1 MNIIK
6 NFFSSILSVEPQ
18 ERLKLLF
25 LSLVYAC
32 IIGSY
37 TITKDL
43 RDTVFVSIVGTEYQ
57 PYAQMIA
64 WAIFIIPLFFYAKLV
79 DSLRRYQLLFVF
91 ALFYGVAGLIFA
103 YLLGSPSIG
112 LSNTQQ
118 SAYRVFG
125 WLFYFFIEGYLPF
138 VVSVFWA
145 FANSISDQE
154 AAKKNYGLM
163 AAGSKVGGMVTALFS
178 VVVLTWGKNLFKTS
192 NDILL
197 HQILLV
203 TASLL
208 SLCIPL
214 IVLLLMKKVPGK
226 YLHGYEAAY
235 KVEKERSKKG
245 IAETGIWAGL
255 NMLIKYPYVLGMF
268 GILFF
273 DEVISRIIG
282 FQRIC
287 VAQTQSTSLAGFSIF
302 LFQTTFMF
310 HCVGFIIAFFGTRKL
325 IETLGETTCLMLVP
339 AINFAV
345 VLYPLIS
352 PSAFAIAI
360 ASIIT
365 KAVHYTLLYPLKESL
380 YIPTVKEIKFKSKS
394 WIDTFGQKFARSFG
408 SGFNVLALKLGS
420 GAFFPAHLAFVGI
433 ISSLWI
439 TTAYMMGKKYESAIA
454 QNKVIGF
461 EEETSPEL
469 TITDK
474 VEK

>member
-1 MNIIK
+1 MKIIK

-18 ERLKLLF
+18 EQLKLLF
-25 LSLVYAC
+25 LSLIYAC

-64 WAIFIIPLFFYAKLV
+64 WAIFILPLFFYAKLV
-79 DSLRRYQLLFVF
+79 DRLRRYQLLFVF
-91 ALFYGVAGLIFA
+91 ALFYGIAGLVFA
-103 YLLGSPSIG
+103 YFLGDHSIG
-112 LSNTQQ
+112 LPNTHQ
-118 SAYRVFG
+118 SAYRLFG

-138 VVSVFWA
+138 IVSVFWA
-145 FANSISDQE
+145 FANSISDQQ

-163 AAGSKVGGMVTALFS
+163 TAGSKVGGMATALFS
-178 VVVLTWGKNLFKTS
+178 IALLTWGQNLFQTS
-192 NDILL
+192 NDILS
-197 HQILLV
+197 HQILLIS
-203 TASLL
+203 ASLL
-208 SLCIPL
+208 SLLVPVL
-214 IVLLLMKKVPGK
+214 VLLLVKKVPGQ
-226 YLHGYEAAY
+226 YLQGYQAAY

-245 IAETGIWAGL
+245 STETGIWAGL
-255 NMLIKYPYVLGMF
+255 NMFIKYPYVLGMF

-273 DEVISRIIG
+273 DEVISRIVG

-287 VAQTQSTSLAGFSIF
+287 VAQTQSTSLAGLSIF

-310 HCVGFIIAFFGTRKL
+310 HLVGFVIAFFGTRKL
-325 IETLGETTCLMLVP
+325 IETLGETACLILIPV
-339 AINFAV
+339 INFVV
-345 VLYPLIS
+345 VLYPLIN

-408 SGFNVLALKLGS
+408 SAFNVIVLKMGS
-420 GAFFPAHLAFVGI
+420 RAFFPAHLAFISI
-433 ISSLWI
+433 ISGFWI
-439 TTAYMMGKKYESAIA
+439 TTAYLMGKRYESAIS
-454 QNKVIGF
+454 QNEVIGF
-461 EEETSPEL
+461 EEEGDPK
-469 TITDK
+469 I
-474 VEK
+474 